1 MDFVFELLKK
11 KPSNKKYIKKL
22 KVAIEM
28 KIAIEN
34 EKRSSMGMESISQ
47 FKRGNELILNLST
60 NRTPASRSP

>member
-1 MDFVFELLKK
+1 MDFVFKLLK
-11 KPSNKKYIKKL
+11 KPSNKKYIKNI
-22 KVAIEM
+22 KVAS
-28 KIAIEN
+28 EN